1 MRQNTFNLQV
11 LFSASVI
18 LLVIE
23 LLEIMIISRTVLHPL
38 LVIGL
43 ARTVQ
48 AASFLII
55 IRMWGGGLAS
65 IGVTGPEVANGLK
78 KGLIWSAGCGLC
90 AAAGCVVLYFLNVN
104 LQNIFTIPAPGSI
117 VAWVLFFVVGGLISP
132 LTEEIFFRGIVYG
145 FLRKWSAILAVLGS
159 TIVFSMVHGITSGVS
174 FIQVVGGLVFAIAYE
189 VEKNLLVPITIHVLG
204 NIAIFVLSFLLA
216 S

>member
-1 MRQNTFNLQV
+1 M
-11 LFSASVI
+11 
-18 LLVIE
+18 
-23 LLEIMIISRTVLHPL
+23 
-38 LVIGL
+38 
-43 ARTVQ
+43 
-48 AASFLII
+48 
-55 IRMWGGGLAS
+55 
-65 IGVTGPEVANGLK
+65 
-78 KGLIWSAGCGLC
+78 
-90 AAAGCVVLYFLNVN
+90 
-104 LQNIFTIPAPGSI
+104 
-117 VAWVLFFVVGGLISP
+117 VGGLISP

-204 NIAIFVLSFLLA
+204 NTAIFVLAILLA

>member
-1 MRQNTFNLQV
+1 MRQNTFNLPV

-18 LLVIE
+18 LLAVE
-23 LLEIMIISRTVLHPL
+23 LLEVMIIFRTGLHPL

-43 ARTVQ
+43 ARTAQ

-65 IGVTGPEVANGLK
+65 IGVTGSEVANGFK
-78 KGLIWSAGCGLC
+78 KGLIWSAGFGLC
-90 AAAGCVVLYFLNVN
+90 AAVGCVVLYFLNVN
-104 LQNIFTIPAPGSI
+104 LQNIFTTPAPGSI
-117 VAWVLFFVVGGLISP
+117 VGLVLFFVVGGLISP

-145 FLRKWSAILAVLGS
+145 FLRRWSAVLAVLGS
-159 TIVFSMVHGITSGVS
+159 TVVFSMVHGITSGVS
-174 FIQVVGGLVFAIAYE
+174 FIQVVGGLVFAAAYE

-204 NIAIFVLSFLLA
+204 NIAIFVLSFWLA

>member
-11 LFSASVI
+11 LFSASFI
-18 LLVIE
+18 LLTVE
-23 LLEIMIISRTVLHPL
+23 LLASVLISRTGLHPL
-38 LVIGL
+38 LVIGM

-65 IGVTGPEVANGLK
+65 IGLAKPGIATGLK
-78 KGLIWSAGCGLC
+78 KGLIWSAGFGLC
-90 AAAGCVVLYFLNVN
+90 AAAFLAVLYLLNIN
-104 LQNIFTIPAPGSI
+104 LQNIFTGPAPGSI
-117 VAWVLFFVVGGLISP
+117 EGLVLLFVVGGLISP
-132 LTEEIFFRGIVYG
+132 VAEEIFFRGIVYG
-145 FLRKWSAILAVLGS
+145 FLRRWSFVLAILGS
-159 TIVFSMVHGITSGVS
+159 TVAFSLAHGVTSGVS
-174 FIQVVGGLVFAIAYE
+174 FIQVVGGLVFAVAYE

-204 NIAIFVLSFLLA
+204 NIAIFILSFLLV